1 MSKFGDNLTRRRE
14 ERGMTQR
21 ELAEVSGV
29 PKGSI
34 GNYEAGHYLPRIG
47 NILKLAKVLGKEII
61 VKEDSHDY

>member
-1 MSKFGDNLTRRRE
+1 MSKVGDNLARRRE

-21 ELAEVSGV
+21 ELAEISGV

-47 NILKLAKVLGKEII
+47 NILKLAKVLGKEIV
-61 VKEDSHDY
+61 VKEDNCD

>member
-1 MSKFGDNLTRRRE
+1 MSKFGDNLARRRE

-47 NILKLAKVLGKEII
+47 NILKLAKVLGKEIV
-61 VKEDSHDY
+61 VKEDVDD

>member
-1 MSKFGDNLTRRRE
+1 MSKFGDNLARRRE

-21 ELAEVSGV
+21 KLAEISGV

-47 NILKLAKVLGKEII
+47 NILKLAKVLGKEIV
-61 VKEDSHDY
+61 VKEDNCD

>member
-1 MSKFGDNLTRRRE
+1 MSKFGDNLARRRE
-14 ERGMTQR
+14 ERGMTQH

-47 NILKLAKVLGKEII
+47 NILKLAKVLGKEIV
-61 VKEDSHDY
+61 VKEDNCD